1 MDYRIVSTAGGR
13 TVVECGG
20 RLTFSN
26 STTFMRVAEELKAT
40 GDGHCWVFDLSGLE
54 FIDSAGLGMLL
65 MARDMAGQQ
74 NGRMLL
80 KGATGQVEKALSLAR
95 FDELIPTEE

>member
-1 MDYRIVSTAGGR
+1 MEYRIVSAEGGR
-13 TVVECGG
+13 TVVECSG

-40 GDGHCWVFDLSGLE
+40 GGDDWVFDLSGLE

-74 NGRMLL
+74 NGRMALR
-80 KGATGQVEKALSLAR
+80 GAAGQVEKALSLAR
-95 FDELIPTEE
+95 FDELIPTES